1 MRMTFCVMALI
12 VLTAPTRAADYPE
25 SAEGLKKLT
34 SDIMAAQGA
43 GKNDEARALVKTMLL
58 PDHEKWFIKTFGED
72 KGKKLSA
79 AYAPL
84 TNGFEDELLKMYA
97 QQLKQN
103 RINLSAYKL
112 ESADDKNATGAQQK
126 ALAAMVQKT
135 PLYGV
140 RMVEPGKD
148 AGFHLW
154 SFVYVD
160 GAFRLAG
167 KMTMRD

>member
-1 MRMTFCVMALI
+1 MRLAIVGLLVLGLGGMA
-12 VLTAPTRAADYPE
+12 RAADYPE
-25 SAEGLKKLT
+25 SADGLKKLT
-34 SDIMAAQGA
+34 EDVMVALGA
-43 GKNDEARALVKTMLL
+43 GKTDQAKALVKTMLL
-58 PDHEKWFIKTFGED
+58 PDHEKWFVKTFGD
-72 KGKKLSA
+72 AKGKALA
-79 AYAPL
+79 AGYTPL
-84 TNGFEDELLKMYA
+84 TQGFEDEVLKVFA
-97 QQLKQN
+97 AQLKQN
-103 RINLSAYKL
+103 RINVTAYKV
-112 ESADDKNATGAQQK
+112 ESADDKAATGAQQK